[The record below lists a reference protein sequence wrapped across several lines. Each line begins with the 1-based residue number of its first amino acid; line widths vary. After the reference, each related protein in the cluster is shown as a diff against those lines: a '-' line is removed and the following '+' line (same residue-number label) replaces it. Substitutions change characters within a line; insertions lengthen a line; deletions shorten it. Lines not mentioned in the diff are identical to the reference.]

1 MNSLGGFFMEYK
13 YDLEQKRKEALKIID
28 EWDRKMKMENELIES
43 QNYQNTEN
51 ALIKGSVKRE
61 F

>member
-1 MNSLGGFFMEYK
+1 MNSLGGFFMDYK
-13 YDLEQKRKEALKIID
+13 YDLEQKRKEALKLID
-28 EWDRKMKMENELIES
+28 EWDRKLKMENELIES

-51 ALIKGSVKRE
+51 AHKKGSVKRE